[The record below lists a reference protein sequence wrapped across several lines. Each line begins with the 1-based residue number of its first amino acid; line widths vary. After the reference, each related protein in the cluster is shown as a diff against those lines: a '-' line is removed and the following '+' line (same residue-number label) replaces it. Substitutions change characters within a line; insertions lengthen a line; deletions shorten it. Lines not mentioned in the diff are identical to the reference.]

1 MGDWVISDLNGSH
14 LPRML
19 VVDDERQIR
28 KAIMEWFYQRGFHVR
43 EAENGRRAVEICA
56 EEVFDVVLMDM
67 EMPVMKGPEA
77 IKGIREQYPEMP
89 ILVFTGYS
97 EDIEDAWEIGANQ
110 VLQKPLSLRDLEEA
124 IRKLLP

>member
-1 MGDWVISDLNGSH
+1 
-14 LPRML
+14 ML

-28 KAIMEWFYQRGFHVR
+28 KAITEWFYQRGFHVR
-43 EAENGRRAVEICA
+43 EAENGQRAIEICA

-77 IKGIREQYPEMP
+77 IKGIREQHPEMP

-97 EDIEDAWEIGANQ
+97 TDIEDAWEVGANQ
-110 VLQKPLSLRDLEEA
+110 VLQKPLSLRDLEQA
-124 IRKLLP
+124 IRELLP